1 MLRESLDK
9 ETESPSIK
17 IRIQDLT
24 VTGKE
29 AESSFFGVH
38 LIIGFA
44 SQNPF
49 RHLLW
54 ESTSSHLPT
63 CSRTLRC
70 NGAQGFVLN
79 APEPWRP
86 SFSSPLA

>member
-1 MLRESLDK
+1 MLRERLDK

-54 ESTSSHLPT
+54 ESKIGILIPQT
-63 CSRTLRC
+63 
-70 NGAQGFVLN
+70 
-79 APEPWRP
+79 
-86 SFSSPLA
+86 